1 MCDNFS
7 LSFFLFCL
15 IFFTLA
21 KEYANDDEIAARYSR
36 TTSIKMPGRRKKK
49 KKSDKG
55 PQLPK
60 YIQQQLAFREE
71 REDIVSGFE
80 NADFRKSAGGDDEEE
95 EEMFRNDDK
104 GGRRGRQS
112 TTSTTMSRKQKRQE
126 MKNEKKMNKK
136 RRFEMMSAKNKN
148 KKKEEHLVVEKKK
161 KKTKAATTRVE
172 KDDDTKSAKMKK
184 SAKTKKETDEKKEK
198 NKPPRQIAMRQSL
211 LDAYREDEFNAKQLE
226 KKMGKKKIEDG
237 LDLFMEGL
245 PGLELLGDGG
255 DDDRESD
262 DDASDSEDSDDLSEE
277 EELSSSSS
285 GEEEEEEEED
295 EDLEMSTSEED
306 EEEKEKKDALEAA
319 HANFKPSATKYV
331 PPAQRAAMKAAAEAA
346 AATGNNN
353 NNNSKKN
360 KTVRDI
366 DDPSFE
372 TQRRIIRGLLNRLGE
387 ANVANIVAE
396 ISGVAR
402 EHPRKTVGD
411 CVSEELVHKALAEG
425 PKASESYCAAIAC
438 LVAGCSG
445 EIGPEF
451 AARFA
456 ANVCERF
463 ELERQKDESSRPAS
477 NLALCLAK
485 LYNIGLFPSA
495 VVYGCLISL
504 AKTLSEMDSGLTL
517 TILKVSG
524 GKLRGE
530 DPVGMKSYIDAL
542 SETAR
547 ALKSKNGAAEGSGG
561 GLSKRA
567 RLTLE
572 LVLDLKNN
580 KISKSESDVS
590 GKDQYGIPI
599 ALSRWVK
606 TANRVGEVTVALRS
620 LTYDILT
627 DDALEKTGN
636 WWLPEAAGTEE
647 WFKKRNAERSSNA
660 NNDDDGNETQLL
672 QLAKK
677 MRMNTETRRAIFCV
691 VMSSEDYAD
700 CLERLLKL
708 PLSGQGDREIVRVI
722 LECCL
727 QEKAFN
733 PYYAILTSKLVERQ
747 KRHRLTLRLCIQDQ
761 LKEIKS
767 GENEETSSVRRVANL
782 AKFFAHTIAANAL
795 GTNALRILEMSEFE
809 NMNSRIN
816 LFNRLFCRA
825 ILEDRQRT
833 AKIDILFA
841 KLREKKEYNDLA
853 RDFLRT
859 FTSREILR
867 GVEDEAARKRI
878 QGRGLALKHVITD
891 GLRGGRE
898 NDADATTNGG
908 IMNLTNNSNS
918 RRM

>member
-1 MCDNFS
+1 
-7 LSFFLFCL
+7 
-15 IFFTLA
+15 
-21 KEYANDDEIAARYSR
+21 
-36 TTSIKMPGRRKKK
+36 MPKTPPLRGGGGGKGGFRGKKK
-49 KKSDKG
+49 KKSKG

-60 YIQQQLAFREE
+60 YVQEQLASREKAAEAESSDGFGNANFRGRGKKSDVDGGGFDDDDDDDDEKDGKE
-71 REDIVSGFE
+71 YGRRRGGGFE
-80 NADFRKSAGGDDEEE
+80 GI
-95 EEMFRNDDK
+95 
-104 GGRRGRQS
+104 GGRS
-112 TTSTTMSRKQKRQE
+112 SSLSRKQKRAE
-126 MKNEKKMNKK
+126 MKHEKKMNKK
-136 RRFEMMSAKNKN
+136 RRFETLSAKKTTT
-148 KKKEEHLVVEKKK
+148 KAKATTPAKRDDEKTKTKKK
-161 KKTKAATTRVE
+161 KRETTTAPE
-172 KDDDTKSAKMKK
+172 KESKSKK
-184 SAKTKKETDEKKEK
+184 NGKEKKMA
-198 NKPPRQIAMRQSL
+198 PADGARGVGGMRQSL
-211 LDAYREDEFNAKQLE
+211 LDAYKEDEFNAKQLE
-226 KKMGKKKIEDG
+226 KKMGKKKIDDG
-237 LDLFMEGL
+237 LDLFIEGL
-245 PGLELLGDGG
+245 PGLELLGGG
-255 DDDRESD
+255 GGGGSSGSD
-262 DDASDSEDSDDLSEE
+262 DESEEDDSDDAMSEE
-277 EELSSSSS
+277 EEYSSSS
-285 GEEEEEEEED
+285 EEED
-295 EDLEMSTSEED
+295 EEQGEDEED
-306 EEEKEKKDALEAA
+306 EDALEAA
-319 HANFKPSATKYV
+319 HANFMPSATKYV

-346 AATGNNN
+346 PETENYNK
-353 NNNSKKN
+353 SKKS
-360 KTVRDI
+360 KTARDI

-396 ISGVAR
+396 ISAVAR

-456 ANVCERF
+456 ANVCEQF
-463 ELERQKDESSRPAS
+463 ERERLNDESSRPAS

-485 LYNIGLFPSA
+485 LYNIGLFPSS

-504 AKTLSEMDSGLTL
+504 AKTLSEMDAGLTL

-530 DPVGMKSYIDAL
+530 DPVGMKSYIDAV
-542 SETAR
+542 ER
-547 ALKSKNGAAEGSGG
+547 
-561 GLSKRA
+561 
-567 RLTLE
+567 
-572 LVLDLKNN
+572 
-580 KISKSESDVS
+580 
-590 GKDQYGIPI
+590 
-599 ALSRWVK
+599 
-606 TANRVGEVTVALRS
+606 NR
-620 LTYDILT
+620 
-627 DDALEKTGN
+627 N

-660 NNDDDGNETQLL
+660 NNDGVDGNETQLL

-782 AKFFAHTIAANAL
+782 AKFFAHTVASNAL
-795 GTNALRILEMSEFE
+795 GANALRILEMSEFE

-833 AKIDILFA
+833 AKIDLLFA

-853 RDFLRT
+853 RDFART
-859 FTSREILR
+859 FTSREITR

-878 QGRGLALKHVITD
+878 RGRGLALKQVITEQQQ
-891 GLRGGRE
+891 RFATRE
-898 NDADATTNGG
+898 EQR
-908 IMNLTNNSNS
+908 L
-918 RRM
+918 

>member
-1 MCDNFS
+1 LCDNFS

-463 ELERQKDESSRPAS
+463 ELERQNDESSRPAS

-627 DDALEKTGN
+627 DDA
-636 WWLPEAAGTEE
+636 
-647 WFKKRNAERSSNA
+647 
-660 NNDDDGNETQLL
+660 
-672 QLAKK
+672 
-677 MRMNTETRRAIFCV
+677 
-691 VMSSEDYAD
+691 
-700 CLERLLKL
+700 
-708 PLSGQGDREIVRVI
+708 
-722 LECCL
+722 
-727 QEKAFN
+727 
-733 PYYAILTSKLVERQ
+733 
-747 KRHRLTLRLCIQDQ
+747 
-761 LKEIKS
+761 
-767 GENEETSSVRRVANL
+767 
-782 AKFFAHTIAANAL
+782 
-795 GTNALRILEMSEFE
+795 
-809 NMNSRIN
+809 
-816 LFNRLFCRA
+816 
-825 ILEDRQRT
+825 
-833 AKIDILFA
+833 
-841 KLREKKEYNDLA
+841 
-853 RDFLRT
+853 
-859 FTSREILR
+859 
-867 GVEDEAARKRI
+867 
-878 QGRGLALKHVITD
+878 
-891 GLRGGRE
+891 
-898 NDADATTNGG
+898 
-908 IMNLTNNSNS
+908 
-918 RRM
+918 

>member
-878 QGRGLALKHVITD
+878 QGRGLALKRVITD

>member
-599 ALSRWVK
+599 PLSRWVK

>member
-1 MCDNFS
+1 MHHSTYVLKFS
-7 LSFFLFCL
+7 LNTQKLTPHIFSRFFSS
-15 IFFTLA
+15 IR
-21 KEYANDDEIAARYSR
+21 ARGVPN
-36 TTSIKMPGRRKKK
+36 MPRRKKG
-49 KKSDKG
+49 KSRDAKG
-55 PQLPK
+55 PQLPR
-60 YIQQQLAFREE
+60 YVREQLAVREE
-71 REDIVSGFE
+71 RDDVASGFE
-80 NADFRKSAGGDDEEE
+80 NADFHFGRRRSAGGDGDENE
-95 EEMFRNDDK
+95 DDQEDEGAFGRGNR
-104 GGRRGRQS
+104 GGKASS
-112 TTSTTMSRKQKRQE
+112 TATPGMSRKQKRRE
-126 MKNEKKMNKK
+126 IKREKKMNKK
-136 RRFEMMSAKNKN
+136 RRFEMQAR
-148 KKKEEHLVVEKKK
+148 KKELNLVKPSWNETRKTAETKTKTKTKNAANDDGENAATNATKGKKREKNTDEAHEKGNKTKEKK
-161 KKTKAATTRVE
+161 T
-172 KDDDTKSAKMKK
+172 
-184 SAKTKKETDEKKEK
+184 
-198 NKPPRQIAMRQSL
+198 NIAMRQSL
-211 LDAYREDEFNAKQLE
+211 LDAYKEDEFNAKQLE
-226 KKMGKKKIEDG
+226 KKMGKKKIDDG

-245 PGLELLGDGG
+245 PGLELLGG
-255 DDDRESD
+255 DRGSD
-262 DDASDSEDSDDLSEE
+262 EAEEEDSDDMSEE
-277 EELSSSSS
+277 KEEYSSS
-285 GEEEEEEEED
+285 
-295 EDLEMSTSEED
+295 SEED
-306 EEEKEKKDALEAA
+306 EEEELEMVPSEEEEDEEENDEAKDAIEAA

-331 PPAQRAAMKAAAEAA
+331 PPAQRAAMKVVESTAAK
-346 AATGNNN
+346 NNN
-353 NNNSKKN
+353 KSKSNN
-360 KTVRDI
+360 TRDI
-366 DDPSFE
+366 DAPSFE

-396 ISGVAR
+396 ISAVAR

-425 PKASESYCAAIAC
+425 PKASENYCAAIAC

-445 EIGPEF
+445 EVGPEF

-456 ANVCERF
+456 ANLCERF
-463 ELERQKDESSRPAS
+463 ERERQNEESSRPAS

-485 LYNIGLFPSA
+485 LYNIGLFPSS
-495 VVYGCLISL
+495 VVYGCLVSL

-517 TILKVSG
+517 TILKISG

-530 DPVGMKSYIDAL
+530 DPVGMKSYIDVL

-547 ALKSKNGAAEGSGG
+547 ALKSKNGAAEGGG

-580 KISKSESDVS
+580 KISKSESDAS

-599 ALSRWVK
+599 ALSRWIK
-606 TANRVGEVTVALRS
+606 TANRVGEVIVALRS

-647 WFKKRNAERSSNA
+647 WFKKHNAERSSNA
-660 NNDDDGNETQLL
+660 NNDDNDNEAQLL
-672 QLAKK
+672 LLAKK

-733 PYYAILTSKLVERQ
+733 PFYAVLTSKLVERQ

-782 AKFFAHTIAANAL
+782 AKFFAHIVASNAL

-853 RDFLRT
+853 RDFVRT

-878 QGRGLALKHVITD
+878 TGRSLALKRVIID
-891 GLRGGRE
+891 GVCGNRGG
-898 NDADATTNGG
+898 DADIDRNGG
-908 IMNLTNNSNS
+908 LMNLTNNSN
-918 RRM
+918 RRMM

>member
-580 KISKSESDVS
+580 KISKSESDIS

-878 QGRGLALKHVITD
+878 QGRGLALKRVITD

>member
-161 KKTKAATTRVE
+161 KKTKAATTRAE

-463 ELERQKDESSRPAS
+463 ELERQNDESSRPAS

-627 DDALEKTGN
+627 DDALEKTGD

>member
-161 KKTKAATTRVE
+161 KKTKAATTRAE

-295 EDLEMSTSEED
+295 EDLEMSTSEEN

-463 ELERQKDESSRPAS
+463 ELERQNDESSRPAS

-908 IMNLTNNSNS
+908 MMNLTNNSNS

>member
-1 MCDNFS
+1 LCDNFS

-112 TTSTTMSRKQKRQE
+112 TTTTTMSRKQKRQE

>member
-1 MCDNFS
+1 LCDNFS

-463 ELERQKDESSRPAS
+463 ELERQNDESSRPAS

>member
-1 MCDNFS
+1 
-7 LSFFLFCL
+7 
-15 IFFTLA
+15 
-21 KEYANDDEIAARYSR
+21 
-36 TTSIKMPGRRKKK
+36 MPKTPPPLRGGGGGKGGFRGKKK
-49 KKSDKG
+49 KKSKG

-60 YIQQQLAFREE
+60 YVQEQLASREKAAEAESSDGFGSANFRF
-71 REDIVSGFE
+71 RGKKSDVDGGGFE
-80 NADFRKSAGGDDEEE
+80 VDDHDDDEKDGKEYGRRQRGGFE
-95 EEMFRNDDK
+95 GL
-104 GGRRGRQS
+104 GGRS
-112 TTSTTMSRKQKRQE
+112 SSLSRKQKRAE
-126 MKNEKKMNKK
+126 MKHEKKMNKK
-136 RRFEMMSAKNKN
+136 RRFETLSAKKTTT
-148 KKKEEHLVVEKKK
+148 KAKATPPAKRDDEKTKTKKK
-161 KKTKAATTRVE
+161 KKETTAALE
-172 KDDDTKSAKMKK
+172 KESKSKK
-184 SAKTKKETDEKKEK
+184 NTGKEKKMA
-198 NKPPRQIAMRQSL
+198 PADGARGVGGMRQSL
-211 LDAYREDEFNAKQLE
+211 LDAYKEDEFNAKQLE

-237 LDLFMEGL
+237 LDLFIEGL
-245 PGLELLGDGG
+245 PGLELLGGG
-255 DDDRESD
+255 GGGGSSGSD
-262 DDASDSEDSDDLSEE
+262 DESEEDDSDDAMSEE
-277 EELSSSSS
+277 EEYSSSS
-285 GEEEEEEEED
+285 EEED
-295 EDLEMSTSEED
+295 EEQEED
-306 EEEKEKKDALEAA
+306 EEDEDALEAA
-319 HANFKPSATKYV
+319 HANFMPSATKYV

-346 AATGNNN
+346 TATENYNKIKK
-353 NNNSKKN
+353 SK
-360 KTVRDI
+360 TARDI

-396 ISGVAR
+396 ISAVAR

-411 CVSEELVHKALAEG
+411 CVSEELVRKALAEG

-456 ANVCERF
+456 ANVCEQF
-463 ELERQKDESSRPAS
+463 ERERLNDESSRPAS

-485 LYNIGLFPSA
+485 LYNIGLFPSS

-504 AKTLSEMDSGLTL
+504 AKTLSEMDAGLTL

-547 ALKSKNGAAEGSGG
+547 ALKIKNGAAEGGGGG

-580 KISKSESDVS
+580 KVSKSESDAS

-606 TANRVGEVTVALRS
+606 TANRVGEVTVALRA

-627 DDALEKTGN
+627 DNALEKTGN

-660 NNDDDGNETQLL
+660 NNDGVDSNETQLL

-782 AKFFAHTIAANAL
+782 AKFFAHTFASNAL
-795 GTNALRILEMSEFE
+795 GVNALRILEMSEFE

-833 AKIDILFA
+833 AKIDLLFA

-853 RDFLRT
+853 RDFART
-859 FTSREILR
+859 FTSREITR

-878 QGRGLALKHVITD
+878 RGRGLALKQVITEQHQ
-891 GLRGGRE
+891 RFATRE
-898 NDADATTNGG
+898 EQ
-908 IMNLTNNSNS
+908 
-918 RRM
+918 R

>member
-1 MCDNFS
+1 LCDNFS